1 MTAEWA
7 RDLFRQIAVPRLP
20 GSKAVCDVEVLVT
33 ERLRSFGY
41 DVRHQPFETSPDRL
55 WATTV
60 AGVGLG
66 WCSLLLFPLLVLPV
80 AGLWAP
86 VIGAATLVL
95 VAVAATQVARG
106 RGRIGRSIV
115 AATNIVATRGP
126 SPRLWLVAHS
136 DSKAQRLSLR
146 GRVLAFAALGVGVAA
161 LVTCLVLRILTPLSA
176 GWVAPW
182 IGLTLAGAAGIS
194 GPPLVGKSPGA
205 VDNASGMIAA
215 LAAAELLRERSD
227 IGVLVTGAEEF
238 GMEGARAW
246 TATESAHGLFV
257 NFDGID
263 HAGSFNIMVHAP
275 HRGAG
280 SDTGFPTVRRLL
292 GGVRERALV
301 LGHPIRQSRLPLGIF
316 VDGSVLASAGMG
328 GITISRGN
336 WSTLGVVHTPKD
348 TVERTSHES
357 AVAVGEMVAHAAEG
371 LLG

>member
-41 DVRHQPFETSPDRL
+41 DVRPQPFETSPDRL

-66 WCSLLLFPLLVLPV
+66 WCSLVLFPLLVLPV
-80 AGLWAP
+80 AGFWAP
-86 VIGAATLVL
+86 VVGAATLAL

-106 RGRIGRSIV
+106 RGRIGRSPV

-126 SPRLWLVAHS
+126 LPRLWLVAHS

-161 LVTCLVLRILTPLSA
+161 LVTCLLLRILTPLSA
-176 GWVAPW
+176 EWVAPW

-215 LAAAELLRERSD
+215 LIAAELLRERSD

-246 TATESAHGLFV
+246 TATENAHGLFV

-263 HAGSFNIMVHAP
+263 HAGSFNVMVHAP
-275 HRGAG
+275 HGAG
-280 SDTGFPTVRRLL
+280 SDAGFPAVGRLL
-292 GGVRERALV
+292 GGVRERALM
-301 LGHPIRQSRLPLGIF
+301 LGHPIRQARLPLGIF

-336 WSTLGVVHTPKD
+336 WSTLGVVHTPQD

-357 AVAVGEMVAHAAEG
+357 AVAAGEMVAHAAEG
-371 LLG
+371 VLG